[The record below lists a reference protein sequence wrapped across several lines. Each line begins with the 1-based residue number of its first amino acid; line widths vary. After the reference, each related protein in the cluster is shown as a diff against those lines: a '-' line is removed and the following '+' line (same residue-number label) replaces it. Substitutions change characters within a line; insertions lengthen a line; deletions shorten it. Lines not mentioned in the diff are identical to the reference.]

1 MDKYI
6 IDERNGFEY
15 ELKGDYYY
23 PTGRRIIDGVLTP
36 AEIPEDDEPDTE
48 CLIDVWAQRHLRYIR
63 QHKKRLY
70 LDLLLSGQ
78 VNDYLA
84 AIDRQAEDMFLRS
97 VKEMS
102 AQEGV
107 TEELK
112 AEDQMLWVARMNNI
126 RERVTETVNNELFF
140 C

>member
-1 MDKYI
+1 MEKFI
-6 IDERNGFEY
+6 IDERNGWEY
-15 ELKGDYYY
+15 ELKGEQYY

-36 AEIPEDDEPDTE
+36 VEVPEDDKPDTE
-48 CLIDVWAQRHLRYIR
+48 CFIGVWAQRHLRYIR

-70 LDLLLSGQ
+70 LDLFLSGQ
-78 VNDYLA
+78 VNDYRA
-84 AIDRQAEDMFLRS
+84 ASDRQAEDMCLRS